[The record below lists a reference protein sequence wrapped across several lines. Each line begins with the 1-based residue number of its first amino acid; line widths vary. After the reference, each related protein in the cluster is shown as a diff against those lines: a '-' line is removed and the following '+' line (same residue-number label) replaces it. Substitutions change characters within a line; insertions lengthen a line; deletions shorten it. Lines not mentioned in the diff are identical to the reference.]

1 MNPSDLILALFNA
14 RTAAHIAHLQT
25 KSYAAHKALGEFYLG
40 VITLADR
47 FAETWMGLSGE
58 AIKFTG
64 TSFKVEKDPVTM
76 LKNLRTVVAEAR
88 GKCEHDHLKQVL
100 DDLLELIDT
109 TSYLLT
115 LK

>member
-25 KSYAAHKALGEFYLG
+25 KSYATHKALGGFYEG
-40 VITLADR
+40 IIDLADR

-58 AIKFTG
+58 VIKFAG
-64 TSFKVEKDPVTM
+64 TSFKVDKDPVVM
-76 LKNLRTVVAEAR
+76 LKNLRGVVAEAR
-88 GKCEHDHLKQVL
+88 GKCEHDHLKQIL
-100 DDLLELIDT
+100 DDTLELIDT
-109 TSYLLT
+109 TAYLLT